1 MSSTQHN
8 GTTFH
13 PLPSIIRVMIAS
25 MLEYTAVALLWP
37 VFPLWADDLSSSDT
51 QIGVVSTLALGVG
64 LIVARPVAGKI
75 MEGRRRAPT
84 YIIGLTISG
93 IACILYPN
101 LPSFYWLIVLR
112 FIHGIGFG
120 LSTTSGITTI
130 NDLAP
135 PERRGQ
141 IMAYYGAINALALIL
156 GPSLGWWL
164 YTHWDFTLTSYA
176 VAAGS
181 TLAIIPLIALPEPVK
196 QRITGKAL
204 MFEALRGTPM
214 KVIVAGHFLFFLV
227 HGAVVTFLPLRMVD
241 HNGFMNVQLF
251 LIAQG
256 CTIIAVRVLLG
267 RKFDTLGRLPFV
279 FGGLFALSI
288 AVVGIGVGGS
298 DAFYLAAGIIYGIS
312 FGLYVAAASALV
324 GDVTRVEVRA
334 RAFALFMCA
343 LDLGFTFGGLAFGP
357 ISDAIERS
365 GAFLVTGILPIV
377 ALALY
382 VMSRRQLT
390 THIQAGTTSHRRVE
404 SS

>member
-1 MSSTQHN
+1 MNSKLYS
-8 GTTFH
+8 GTPFS

-37 VFPLWADDLSSSDT
+37 VFPLWAENLSSSDT

-64 LIVARPVAGKI
+64 LIAARPVAGKI

-84 YIIGLTISG
+84 YIIGLAISG
-93 IACILYPN
+93 IACVLYPN

-112 FIHGIGFG
+112 FIHGFGFG

-135 PERRGQ
+135 PEQRGQ

-181 TLAIIPLIALPEPVK
+181 SLAIIPLIALPEPVK
-196 QRITGKAL
+196 PQITGKTPML
-204 MFEALRGTPM
+204 EALRGSPM
-214 KVIVAGHFLFFLV
+214 KIIVTGHFFFFLV
-227 HGAVVTFLPLRMVD
+227 HGAVVTFLPLRIQG

-251 LIAQG
+251 LVAQG

-279 FGGLFALSI
+279 FGGLIALSV

-298 DAFYLAAGIIYGIS
+298 DILYLSAGIIYGIS
-312 FGLYVAAASALV
+312 FGCYVAAASALV
-324 GDVTRVEVRA
+324 GDVTRFEVRA
-334 RAFALFMCA
+334 RAFALFMGA
-343 LDLGFTFGGLAFGP
+343 LDLGFAFGGLAFGP
-357 ISDAIERS
+357 VADIIERP
-365 GAFLVTGILPIV
+365 GAFLVAGILPLV
-377 ALALY
+377 AITLY
-382 VMSRRQLT
+382 AKYRCQIKAHSPSNVISNETDR
-390 THIQAGTTSHRRVE
+390 I
-404 SS
+404 

>member
-1 MSSTQHN
+1 MNSSLHN
-8 GTTFH
+8 GTAFH

-37 VFPLWADDLSSSDT
+37 VFPLWAEGISSSDT

-64 LIVARPVAGKI
+64 LIAARPVAGRI

-84 YIIGLTISG
+84 YIIGLAISG
-93 IACILYPN
+93 LACLLYPN

-112 FIHGIGFG
+112 FIHGFGFG

-135 PERRGQ
+135 LDRRGQ

-164 YTHWDFTLTSYA
+164 FTHWDFTLTSYA
-176 VAAGS
+176 VAVGS

-196 QRITGKAL
+196 PRITGKAP

-214 KVIVAGHFLFFLV
+214 KVIVVGHFLFFLV
-227 HGAVVTFLPLRMVD
+227 HGAVVTFLPLHMVGY
-241 HNGFMNVQLF
+241 NGFMNVQLF

-267 RKFDTLGRLPFV
+267 RKFDTIGRLPFV
-279 FGGLFALSI
+279 FGGLVTLSV
-288 AVVGIGVGGS
+288 AVVGIGIGGS
-298 DAFYLAAGIIYGIS
+298 DAIYLAAGIIYGIS
-312 FGLYVAAASALV
+312 FGCYVAAASALV
-324 GDVTRVEVRA
+324 GDVTRIEIRA

-357 ISDAIERS
+357 ISDLIERS
-365 GAFLVTGILPIV
+365 GAFLVAGVIPIV
-377 ALALY
+377 AITLY
-382 VMSRRQLT
+382 AMSRHQFT
-390 THIQAGTTSHRRVE
+390 AYKE
-404 SS
+404 